1 MPKAPINPSPP
12 PPPAPVVM
20 SPLANSAKAPVLG
33 KLEAKLKPPRI
44 VLNALEGFG
53 KTSCA
58 AYASEVA
65 ILEAPRETGY
75 ETLLGAGL
83 VPSVDTA
90 RIETW
95 PGLLALLDQLGDE
108 CKYKTVALDAMGG
121 FERLCHEHVC
131 STQYKDSWDAFTNYQ
146 QGYEVSIS
154 EWIRMLSRL
163 DRIHDNDVS
172 ILILSHCRVRNFK
185 NPLGPDFDRYESNV
199 HPKTWDVTKQ
209 MFDAVLFG
217 TFRTFVDNP
226 DKAAKG
232 QRVRGIGTNDRVI
245 YTMRHD
251 AYDAKN
257 RYGMDR
263 ELDIPNDPSQIW
275 TTIRNAIAGKDQPNA
290 T

>member
-1 MPKAPINPSPP
+1 M
-12 PPPAPVVM
+12 
-20 SPLANSAKAPVLG
+20 
-33 KLEAKLKPPRI
+33 
-44 VLNALEGFG
+44 
-53 KTSCA
+53 
-58 AYASEVA
+58 
-65 ILEAPRETGY
+65 
-75 ETLLGAGL
+75 
-83 VPSVDTA
+83 
-90 RIETW
+90 
-95 PGLLALLDQLGDE
+95 
-108 CKYKTVALDAMGG
+108 
-121 FERLCHEHVC
+121 
-131 STQYKDSWDAFTNYQ
+131 
-146 QGYEVSIS
+146 
-154 EWIRMLSRL
+154 
-163 DRIHDNDVS
+163 
-172 ILILSHCRVRNFK
+172 RNFK

>member
-1 MPKAPINPSPP
+1 MPKAPINAPP
-12 PPPAPVVM
+12 PPPSAM
-20 SPLANSAKAPVLG
+20 SPLSNGAKAPTLG
-33 KLEAKLKPPRI
+33 KLDAKLKPPRI

-58 AYASEVA
+58 AFGPEPA
-65 ILEAPRETGY
+65 ILQAPRETGY

-83 VPSVDTA
+83 VPSVDAA

-95 PGLLALLDQLGDE
+95 PELLALLDKLGDE
-108 CKYKTVALDAMGG
+108 CKYKLLALDAMGG

-131 STQYKDSWDAFTNYQ
+131 HAHYKDSWDAFTNYQ

-154 EWIRMLSRL
+154 EWIRMLTRL
-163 DRIHDNDVS
+163 DRIHDNGVS
-172 ILILSHCRVRNFK
+172 ILLLSHCRVRNFK
-185 NPLGPDFDRYESNV
+185 NPMGPDFDRYESNV
-199 HPKTWDVTKQ
+199 HPKTWDATKQ
-209 MFDAVLFG
+209 MVDVVLFG
-217 TFRTFVDNP
+217 TFRTFVDDP

-232 QRVRGIGTNDRVI
+232 QRVRGIGTDQRVL

-263 ELDIPNDPSQIW
+263 EIDIPNDPSQIW
-275 TTIRNAIAGKDQPNA
+275 TTIRNAIARKEPTNA